1 MCLKSDYTIDYKGK
15 EDFKH
20 SASNLKLLTKYPK
33 SVDTLEG
40 NTLTLPFPLPILL
53 LFFWKKVKES
63 VIPCMETSKQLDAM
77 QLNTLFL
84 SFFQNKIRFYNY
96 QPQPKNFLGLK

>member
-53 LFFWKKVKES
+53 LFLEES
-63 VIPCMETSKQLDAM
+63 KGECHPLHGNIKTA
-77 QLNTLFL
+77 
-84 SFFQNKIRFYNY
+84 
-96 QPQPKNFLGLK
+96 